1 MRAIRF
7 SFLQMLSFVRR
18 DMMLFAACF
27 APILAGM
34 FFKFVIPIIEKKLKE
49 LFSLS
54 TVLVPYYGLF
64 DLFFSVLSPVMFCY
78 VAAMVILEE
87 TDEHLS
93 RYLFITPL
101 GKNGYLI
108 ARLGVPAG
116 IAFLV
121 TVALL
126 PVFKLSDLSL
136 STVLFLA
143 AIESFQGIIIALLI
157 ITFSTNKLEGMAITK
172 LSTLTM
178 CGMVVP
184 YFIKNKAQ
192 YALSLFPSFW
202 VGKAIYE
209 MQPIYIL
216 LSFIISFFWIIFLL
230 RQYISKMS

>member
-7 SFLQMLSFVRR
+7 CFLQMLSFVRR

-34 FFKFVIPIIEKKLKE
+34 FFKFAIPFIEKNLTE
-49 LFSLS
+49 WFSLP
-54 TVLVPYYGLF
+54 TILVPYYGLF

-87 TDEHLS
+87 TDEYLS

-101 GKNGYLI
+101 GKKGYLI

-116 IAFLV
+116 IAFIV

-126 PVFKLSDLSL
+126 PVFKLTNLSL

-143 AIESFQGIIIALLI
+143 VTESLQGIIIALLI
-157 ITFSTNKLEGMAITK
+157 ITFSTNKLEGMAVTK
-172 LSTLTM
+172 LSTLTLF
-178 CGMVVP
+178 GMVVP
-184 YFIKNKAQ
+184 YFIKSQAQ
-192 YALSLFPSFW
+192 YALSLLPSFW

-216 LSFIISFFWIIFLL
+216 LSIIISFLWIVFLM
-230 RQYISKMS
+230 RKYIRKMS